1 MFVPF
6 FLPSKGGTEMAT
18 LNLSKE
24 LSRAGGT
31 VVVTTINT
39 MSFGNIASLA
49 DKVLFS
55 IGGVMQI
62 KSAGLRAAEILDEVT
77 VIRFPYISMRLPLVR
92 RKEQYS
98 GLLLCPH
105 LFFSV
110 LAENPDIIHVQGI
123 GYFYDVLMIAISS
136 AIKRIPYVITVHS
149 LHEFFHDT
157 FMQTRGLVRYLL
169 QIACMMSF
177 RSASRIVAL
186 SRSDIPLLVAL
197 GAKKERIVVIP
208 NGAGEEYFR
217 KEVGLEALDAAKKT
231 YGISG
236 QMCLTPAGVKPSK
249 GLDVLLKSIPILRKA
264 GVEMKFI
271 VTGDQQK
278 YAGHFEYL
286 QRLSCDL
293 GVSDTVVFTGQ
304 IPDRELIALYAGADI
319 FVLPSLRETLPL
331 AVIEAM
337 AAGKAIVA
345 TDVGG
350 VRDLIGDDQNGIILP
365 PSDEKAL
372 ADAIRTL
379 ATNNS
384 LRLEMGS
391 NARRRAEALFRW
403 SAVARKTTEVYD
415 ELIKSKARPLGKT
428 RSEVG

>member
-24 LSRAGGT
+24 LSRAGHI
-31 VVVTTINT
+31 VVVNTINT

-49 DKVLFS
+49 DKPLFS
-55 IGGVMQI
+55 IAGVMQI
-62 KSAGLRAAEILDEVT
+62 KSAGLGAAEILDDIT

-92 RKEQYS
+92 SKEQYS

-105 LFFSV
+105 LLLSP

-123 GYFYDVLMIAISS
+123 GYFYDVLMIVISS

-149 LHEFFHDT
+149 LHEFFYDT
-157 FMQTRGLVRYLL
+157 FMQTRGLVRRLL

-177 RSASRIVAL
+177 RRASRIVAL
-186 SRSDIPLLVAL
+186 SRSDIPLLVAM

-217 KEVGLEALDAAKKT
+217 KEVDFEAVDAARKR

-236 QMCLTPAGVKPSK
+236 QTCLTPAGVKPTK
-249 GLDVLLKSIPILRKA
+249 GLDVLLRSIPMLKKA
-264 GVEMKFI
+264 GVQMKFI
-271 VTGDQQK
+271 VTGDEQK

-286 QRLSCDL
+286 QRLSHDL
-293 GVSDTVVFTGQ
+293 GVSDAVVFTGQ
-304 IPDRELIALYAGADI
+304 IPDRELIALYAVADI
-319 FVLPSLRETLPL
+319 LVLPSLRETLPL

-350 VRDLIGDDQNGIILP
+350 VRDLIGDDQNGIVLP

-372 ADAIRTL
+372 AGAIKAL

-391 NARRRAEALFRW
+391 NARKRAEALFRW
-403 SAVARKTTEVYD
+403 SAVARKTAEVYD
-415 ELIKSKARPLGKT
+415 ESVKSNARQLVKT
-428 RSEVG
+428 QS